1 MIQSFLRLLPSQPH
15 TSSPSTGYYH
25 EADDNCEECT
35 GWELVL
41 PASLLSVGGAGAV
54 VALYR
59 LAKKKLDEAS
69 HFHQSSLS
77 LVYINYLQVFNLIA
91 SFPGFELPDLFS
103 VSFDLLGNLFQLDL
117 ALGLSYGAECAGATT
132 DYFITWLA
140 RVLGPL
146 GVLALLLLLG
156 RFTRL
161 DFNRMVRTHRVSRTS
176 PRYRPTLSRN

>member
-1 MIQSFLRLLPSQPH
+1 MPAQPSCSNPFLRLPRH
-15 TSSPSTGYYH
+15 THNPSPSPGHYH

-69 HFHQSSLS
+69 HSHQSSLS
-77 LVYINYLQVFNLIA
+77 LVFINYLQVFTLVA
-91 SFPGFELPDLFS
+91 SFPGFQLP
-103 VSFDLLGNLFQLDL
+103 SFFGGVFDFLGNLFQLDL
-117 ALGLSYGAECAGATT
+117 VVGLSYGAECAGASPS
-132 DYFITWLA
+132 YFVVWLS

-146 GVLALLLLLG
+146 GVLSLLLLLG
-156 RFTRL
+156 RLTRL
-161 DFNRMVRTHRVSRTS
+161 DFNRMVSAWHTTVPNITS
-176 PRYRPTLSRN
+176 